1 MKLAANL
8 IESYIIYSLCASY
21 WFFYRLQYNEGGQ
34 SLFKC
39 EAKFAVQTF
48 NAQKSFHGGRKAF
61 GNVNDQLTLKVSKI
75 SGEFEKTNNQLIE
88 NFKQ

>member
-48 NAQKSFHGGRKAF
+48 NAQKIDMFKLHFIFDRICGIVEPKF
-61 GNVNDQLTLKVSKI
+61 I
-75 SGEFEKTNNQLIE
+75 SDFTRVLGPVL
-88 NFKQ
+88 

>member
-1 MKLAANL
+1 MKLAASL

-48 NAQKSFHGGRKAF
+48 NAQKS
-61 GNVNDQLTLKVSKI
+61 GNLLEVGNTVEMKTI
-75 SGEFEKTNNQLIE
+75 SWFEKCTQPADSEDVNNQLSL
-88 NFKQ
+88 KM